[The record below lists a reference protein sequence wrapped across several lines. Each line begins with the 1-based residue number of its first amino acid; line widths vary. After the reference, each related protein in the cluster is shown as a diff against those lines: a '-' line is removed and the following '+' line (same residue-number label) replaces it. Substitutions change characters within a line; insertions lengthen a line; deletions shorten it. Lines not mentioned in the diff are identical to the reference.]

1 MVFAL
6 LVLMGVAAN
15 NVFNGSVGQLELQ
28 KMEDS
33 VMPVDLKI
41 FLDDRPVGARLP
53 LRMTDVTPGKHLV
66 RVEAAPP
73 CETAEF
79 EVLVPEGQS
88 AFVPVPLFCGEKKGA
103 EADKAK
109 PFENWELKVRAVDH
123 EGKAVEKAKVF
134 LGGVAK
140 GETPFTASIP
150 RATASVEIKIAA
162 KGYKEQRLTAAHNG
176 VEKPPAVVVDLGKKA
191 ASAAPAMKP
200 VKKPSANKPRQMTT
214 LELLVRPDAAVYLDG
229 KSTGRS
235 TPLSGK
241 RALEISVGTHVIEFR
256 GRSQKKYKYRV
267 KVLEADPTNKS
278 DPKLGGHHQKIRQ
291 SGHTTSLIFRKN

>member
-1 MVFAL
+1 MVFGLL
-6 LVLMGVAAN
+6 LVLMGVRQQC
-15 NVFNGSVGQLELQ
+15 FQRLVGQLELQ

-33 VMPVDLKI
+33 VMLVDPKI

-134 LGGVAK
+134 LGGVAI
-140 GETPFTASIP
+140 GETPFTHDSA
-150 RATASVEIKIAA
+150 ATASVEIKML
-162 KGYKEQRLTAAHNG
+162 QRVTKNNG
-176 VEKPPAVVVDLGKKA
+176 
-191 ASAAPAMKP
+191 
-200 VKKPSANKPRQMTT
+200 
-214 LELLVRPDAAVYLDG
+214 
-229 KSTGRS
+229 
-235 TPLSGK
+235 
-241 RALEISVGTHVIEFR
+241 
-256 GRSQKKYKYRV
+256 
-267 KVLEADPTNKS
+267 
-278 DPKLGGHHQKIRQ
+278 
-291 SGHTTSLIFRKN
+291 